1 MSDHCAVF
9 YLPPADRQMKKLA
22 KQDPKRFAI
31 VDGRIQQV
39 EEDGWILSTR
49 SELVK
54 VLRNDLCIGEIRD
67 LGSGGYRLFFFWHDL
82 PEVKELYATHVL
94 PKRDVVGKA
103 RLNQVITA
111 VASIRRR
118 FLEEEG

>member
-1 MSDHCAVF
+1 MSDHCTVF

-67 LGSGGYRLFFFWHDL
+67 LGSGGYRLFFFWNDTRD
-82 PEVKELYATHVL
+82 VKELFVTHAL
-94 PKRDVVGKA
+94 RKRDVVGRA
-103 RLNQVITA
+103 RLNEVIAA
-111 VASIRRR
+111 VAKVRER
-118 FLEEEG
+118 FLSEEG

>member
-1 MSDHCAVF
+1 MSDHCRVF
-9 YLPPADRQMKKLA
+9 YLPPADRQMRKLA
-22 KQDPKRFAI
+22 KADPKRFAI
-31 VDGRIQQV
+31 VDGRIRQV

-67 LGSGGYRLFFFWHDL
+67 LGSGGYRLFFFWIDV
-82 PEVKELYATHVL
+82 PDARELYVTHAL

-103 RLNQVITA
+103 RLNEVIAA
-111 VASIRRR
+111 VARVRER
-118 FLEEEG
+118 FLLEDD

>member
-1 MSDHCAVF
+1 MSDHCVVF

-67 LGSGGYRLFFFWHDL
+67 LGSGGYPLFFFWIDA
-82 PEVKELYATHVL
+82 PEVKELFVTHAL
-94 PKRDVVGKA
+94 PKRAVLGRA
-103 RLNQVITA
+103 RLNEVIAA
-111 VASIRRR
+111 VAKIRER
-118 FLEEEG
+118 FLAEEG